1 MQVIFA
7 FINVVS
13 TKILYIIELGYMS
26 ELLVIIKRTFIML
39 EEGLFE
45 KEYLHLSFKLSLIGE
60 IYKDL

>member
-13 TKILYIIELGYMS
+13 TKILYIIELGHMI
-26 ELLVIIKRTFIML
+26 ELLVIIKRTIIML
-39 EEGLFE
+39 EEGLFA